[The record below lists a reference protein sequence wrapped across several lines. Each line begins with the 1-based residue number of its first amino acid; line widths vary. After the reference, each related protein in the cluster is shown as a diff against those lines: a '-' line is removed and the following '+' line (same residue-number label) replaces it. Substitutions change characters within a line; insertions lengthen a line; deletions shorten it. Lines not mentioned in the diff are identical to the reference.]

1 MNPEEGVYG
10 ENIENGGLEDERGI
24 REETVEAHPQP
35 TGDAASNS
43 SGAEAADEVKAR
55 GAEAVEG
62 SEGDVQDDLN
72 AVRRGAAQD
81 AQGGG
86 MGREETPSNP
96 DAPEGEFTQPAPEH
110 RSGPG

>member
-35 TGDAASNS
+35 TGEASFDSDGADAA
-43 SGAEAADEVKAR
+43 ADVRAR

-62 SEGDVQDDLN
+62 SEGTPEQDME
-72 AVRRGAAQD
+72 AVREGAAQD
-81 AQGGG
+81 TGSGG
-86 MGREETPSNP
+86 MGREETPRNP
-96 DAPEGEFTQPAPEH
+96 DTSQGQFTQPSQEA